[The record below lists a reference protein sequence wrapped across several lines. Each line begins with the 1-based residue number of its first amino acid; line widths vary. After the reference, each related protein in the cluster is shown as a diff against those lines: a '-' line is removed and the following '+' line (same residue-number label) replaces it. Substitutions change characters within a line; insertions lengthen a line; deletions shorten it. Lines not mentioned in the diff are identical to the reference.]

1 VLVYKSMETAA
12 EELGTLPAAELAAL
26 YAAHRPGLVR
36 TAWMMTGSKEE
47 AEDIVHDAFVRLA
60 SGPRPVLEH
69 PAAYLRQVVVNQVR
83 DRRRHRAVQLRHIA
97 APDGPVLDEGDKSIW
112 QLFQA
117 LPLRQRQALVLRY
130 YGDLTLAEVSELL
143 ACPLGTAKSL
153 VHRGLENMR
162 KEMRDHG

>member
-1 VLVYKSMETAA
+1 
-12 EELGTLPAAELAAL
+12 
-26 YAAHRPGLVR
+26 
-36 TAWMMTGSKEE
+36 MMTGSKEE

-69 PAAYLRQVVVNQVR
+69 PSAYLRQVVVNQVR
-83 DRRRHRAVQLRHIA
+83 DRQRHRAVQLRHA
-97 APDGPVLDEGDKSIW
+97 TAPDGPVLDDEDKFVW

-130 YGDLTLAEVSELL
+130 YDDLTLAEISELL
-143 ACPLGTAKSL
+143 TCPLGTTKSL

-162 KEMRDHG
+162 KEMRDRG